1 MGLLGLRQQEAVAI
15 AMTGAVEVRMIA
27 QSAFSV
33 TIIGPHQHP
42 FPSIAVIAQSPFSAK
57 NCTTSMVV
65 YGELWEFL
73 VREDK
78 KE

>member
-1 MGLLGLRQQEAVAI
+1 MVVVAVA
-15 AMTGAVEVRMIA
+15 MTAVVQAVEMIA
-27 QSAFSV
+27 QSCAFSV
-33 TIIGPHQHP
+33 TAMGPHQHP
-42 FPSIAVIAQSPFSAK
+42 FPSIAIIAQPPFSAK

>member
-1 MGLLGLRQQEAVAI
+1 M
-15 AMTGAVEVRMIA
+15 
-27 QSAFSV
+27 
-33 TIIGPHQHP
+33 GPHQHP
-42 FPSIAVIAQSPFSAK
+42 FPSRAVIAQSPFSAK

>member
-1 MGLLGLRQQEAVAI
+1 MVVVAVA
-15 AMTGAVEVRMIA
+15 MTAVVHQAVEMSA
-27 QSAFSV
+27 QSCAFSV
-33 TIIGPHQHP
+33 VTMGPHQHP

>member
-1 MGLLGLRQQEAVAI
+1 MTAVVHQ
-15 AMTGAVEVRMIA
+15 AVEMSA
-27 QSAFSV
+27 QSCAFSV
-33 TIIGPHQHP
+33 VTMGPHQHP
-42 FPSIAVIAQSPFSAK
+42 FSSIAIIARRIAIIAQPTFSAK